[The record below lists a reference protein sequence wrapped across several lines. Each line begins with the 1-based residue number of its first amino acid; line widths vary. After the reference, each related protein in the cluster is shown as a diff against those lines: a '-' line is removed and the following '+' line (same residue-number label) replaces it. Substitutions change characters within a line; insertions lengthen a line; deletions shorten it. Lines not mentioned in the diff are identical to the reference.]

1 MPKLNNIAQH
11 FGGSILPNINNIA
24 RHFGVGSII
33 VIVITFVLFFVALF
47 VKGFTHDL
55 LVEVAVFLVS
65 VKLILI
71 TYSNSLASRRL
82 EEKLDHIEEKIDIL
96 LTKEDK

>member
-1 MPKLNNIAQH
+1 MANIKNISKH
-11 FGGSILPNINNIA
+11 FGMGT
-24 RHFGVGSII
+24 II

-55 LVEVAVFLVS
+55 LIEVAVFLVS

-71 TYSNSLASRRL
+71 TYINSLAARRL
-82 EEKLDHIEEKIDIL
+82 EEKLDQIEVPII
-96 LTKEDK
+96 

>member
-1 MPKLNNIAQH
+1 MLNIKNIVHH
-11 FGGSILPNINNIA
+11 FGT
-24 RHFGVGSII
+24 GSII

-55 LVEVAVFLVS
+55 LIEIAVFLVS
-65 VKLILI
+65 VKLILM
-71 TYSNSLASRRL
+71 TYSNSQSTRRL
-82 EEKLDHIEEKIDIL
+82 EQKLDHIEEKIEIL